1 MDLKAELKKAKDAVE
16 LAIRV
21 AKEATE
27 VAERTFYECGVMDTE
42 AQLAE

>member
-1 MDLKAELKKAKDAVE
+1 MDLKAELKKAKDAAE
-16 LAIRV
+16 LAVHV
-21 AKEATE
+21 AKKATK